1 MVLETPRLGAQVTWL
16 VVSRF
21 SDSGLHSLAP
31 TLPLRLQLSGASSRL
46 KAGGPLLAVNSG
58 NGVLPSARNA
68 KPSVG
73 TILTT
78 EVSIVDTCSLVPG
91 LPAPRG
97 WQLSSASTLHTHSPS
112 RCRVAEGG
120 PIRCWLL
127 IRDSTARVYK
137 RQGAGGP
144 NHRPVSR
151 DSESDL
157 RMVGESL
164 GLIYSPLASRQKNKL
179 RVQTRGSL

>member
-1 MVLETPRLGAQVTWL
+1 M
-16 VVSRF
+16 
-21 SDSGLHSLAP
+21 
-31 TLPLRLQLSGASSRL
+31 
-46 KAGGPLLAVNSG
+46 
-58 NGVLPSARNA
+58 LPSARNA

-112 RCRVAEGG
+112 RCRVVESG

-137 RQGAGGP
+137 RQGDGGP
-144 NHRPVSR
+144 NYRPVGH
-151 DSESDL
+151 DSDSDL
-157 RMVGESL
+157 RTVSESP
-164 GLIYSPLASRQKNKL
+164 GLIYSPFAMWQKNKL
-179 RVQTRGSL
+179 RVQTRGSLSSSPVTTTPSVSRPGWGGNTKKVSAWEVWPRKPKATGLRLTISATVRKTLLTYCM